1 MISLASVCYGD
12 SRVGKYFFI
21 PKHCSISDRSE
32 QNSSKLQHTVC
43 NIFRSHSALKGQ
55 GTRDLNPE
63 VVADGWGT
71 FCFKCPF
78 LNLPLLVVFR
88 TFFKL
93 LTSNTKCTLRMNPST
108 CSRSLKKV
116 HLFLQ
121 SLVECHFYFVYVS
134 NFRILDLFFSSSSA
148 VLCKLELTVHVTV
161 FP

>member
-1 MISLASVCYGD
+1 M
-12 SRVGKYFFI
+12 
-21 PKHCSISDRSE
+21 
-32 QNSSKLQHTVC
+32 
-43 NIFRSHSALKGQ
+43 
-55 GTRDLNPE
+55 
-63 VVADGWGT
+63 
-71 FCFKCPF
+71 
-78 LNLPLLVVFR
+78 NLPLLVVFR